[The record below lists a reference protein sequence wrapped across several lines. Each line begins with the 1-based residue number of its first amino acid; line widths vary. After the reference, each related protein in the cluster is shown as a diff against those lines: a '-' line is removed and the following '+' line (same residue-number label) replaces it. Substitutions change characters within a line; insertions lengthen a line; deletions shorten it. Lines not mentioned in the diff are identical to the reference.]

1 VPARLACPD
10 CDATHADR
18 WRCDCGAPLSYAD
31 PPALP
36 ADPPDPAAL
45 DRERGLWA
53 FADLLPE
60 PFDARATLGEGF
72 TPELD
77 APAFDCRVTL
87 ESVSPTAS
95 FKDRGATTTIARALA
110 LGVDRVVDDSS
121 GNAAAAL
128 ATYAA
133 RAGLDCEVYVP
144 AGVKPGKLRAVE
156 AAGATPVRVEGGRA
170 AVTDAC
176 VAAVADGDA
185 WYASHAW
192 RPSFLAGTATW
203 AYEVAARRDW
213 TAPDAVVAPVGH
225 GTLFLGA
232 WRGFRRLRAAGWT
245 DRTPRLYAAQAAG
258 TAPVVAALHGDGAA
272 GGDAADGAAGG
283 NDVADGIQIDAP
295 VRRAEILR
303 AVRESGGDALA
314 VDRETTEAAL
324 DRLCR
329 AGLYVEPTCAVAPA
343 ALERLRD
350 RGAVGAAEDA
360 VVPLT
365 GSGLKTG

>member
-1 VPARLACPD
+1 MSARLGCPD
-10 CDATHADR
+10 CGATHADR
-18 WRCDCGAPLSYAD
+18 WRCDCGTPLSYDD

-36 ADPPDPAAL
+36 ADPPDPASL
-45 DRERGLWA
+45 DRDRGLWA
-53 FADLLPE
+53 FADVLPE
-60 PFDARATLGEGF
+60 PFDPRATLGEGF

-77 APAFDCRVTL
+77 APGFGCRVTL

-95 FKDRGATTTIARALA
+95 FKDRGATTTVARALS

-144 AGVKPGKLRAVE
+144 ASVKTGKLRAVE
-156 AAGATPVRVEGGRA
+156 AAGATPVRVDGGRA

-232 WRGFRRLRAAGWT
+232 WRGFRRLRTAGWT
-245 DRTPRLYAAQAAG
+245 GCVPRLYAAQAAG
-258 TAPVVAALHGDGAA
+258 TAPVVAALHDDGTAA
-272 GGDAADGAAGG
+272 GDNDA
-283 NDVADGIQIDAP
+283 ADGIQIGDP
-295 VRRAEILR
+295 VRRAELLR
-303 AVRESGGDALA
+303 AVRASGGDALA
-314 VDRETTEAAL
+314 VDRATTETTL
-324 DRLCR
+324 DRLAR

-350 RGAVGAAEDA
+350 RGAVGPDEDV

-365 GSGLKTG
+365 GSGLKTD